1 MTIDRLISLTAMAV
15 AAATL
20 ASRPAAAA
28 DLVYGSWTPA
38 QEYQNRVLMPELF
51 KNIEKDTNGAV
62 KWKLI
67 AGGQLADGKTTFTAV
82 KDGLMQGGLGIVT
95 YVPNAIPS
103 IYAIYSTLI
112 FGESDPVATSGAA
125 IETMHL
131 HCPSCLEELKNFNAV
146 ALGGWNSSAYLLA
159 CTAPLKTMAD
169 LKGKRVRATGGNAE
183 MFKQAGMV
191 PVGATLV
198 EAVGLLQRGGIECQH
213 GIADWLR
220 TFGYADVA
228 KYVMD
233 YPLGMSGPAMGMYL
247 NRDAWKAF
255 TLDQKKVHLKHA
267 AWLASRMAIGN
278 FIVTNEN
285 TLDMIVK
292 DKGVQIVK
300 VGDAFDP
307 MTQNYKKAQRD
318 TNIATAKGFGVKDP
332 AAILD
337 YYEQAVE
344 RWRPVSKSVGRDM
357 DKFTDVLNQ
366 RVFSKIDPEKL

>member
-1 MTIDRLISLTAMAV
+1 
-15 AAATL
+15 
-20 ASRPAAAA
+20 
-28 DLVYGSWTPA
+28 
-38 QEYQNRVLMPELF
+38 
-51 KNIEKDTNGAV
+51 
-62 KWKLI
+62 
-67 AGGQLADGKTTFTAV
+67 
-82 KDGLMQGGLGIVT
+82 MQGGLGIVGLCAER
-95 YVPNAIPS
+95 YPS

-112 FGESDPVATSGAA
+112 FGASDPVATSGAA

-146 ALGGWNSSAYLLA
+146 ALGGWNSSAYLLPA
-159 CTAPLKTMAD
+159 RLHSTMAD

-213 GIADWLR
+213 GMADWLR

-228 KYVMD
+228 KYVID

-318 TNIATAKGFGVKDP
+318 TNIATAKGFGVKEP

-344 RWRPVSKSVGRDM
+344 RWRAVSKSVGRDM
-357 DKFTDVLNQ
+357 DKFADVLTS
-366 RVFSKIDPEKL
+366 RCFPRSIPRSCDAGADGSCSILMLRRRRMPPSRSMAARSVPATILRDTRSSTSLLR

>member
-1 MTIDRLISLTAMAV
+1 
-15 AAATL
+15 
-20 ASRPAAAA
+20 
-28 DLVYGSWTPA
+28 
-38 QEYQNRVLMPELF
+38 
-51 KNIEKDTNGAV
+51 
-62 KWKLI
+62 
-67 AGGQLADGKTTFTAV
+67 
-82 KDGLMQGGLGIVT
+82 
-95 YVPNAIPS
+95 
-103 IYAIYSTLI
+103 
-112 FGESDPVATSGAA
+112 
-125 IETMHL
+125 
-131 HCPSCLEELKNFNAV
+131 
-146 ALGGWNSSAYLLA
+146 
-159 CTAPLKTMAD
+159 MAD

-233 YPLGMSGPAMGMYL
+233 YPLGMSGPAMGLYL

-357 DKFTDVLNQ
+357 DKFTDVLNE
-366 RVFSKIDPEKL
+366 RVFSKVDPEKL